1 MAEANLIG
9 RGMRWL
15 LIAWP
20 CATLLAC
27 AAPAPTPPTV
37 LVFPA
42 PASTPAASLPAEP
55 ALSTSAQDAPP
66 AATHT
71 LLAGADRLR
80 ALSPA
85 ELAQEIARLSAT
97 PATPAHQMQLALAL
111 LHTRVAADNQRAAQ
125 LLQRVLTQDTPDAR
139 GLHPLA
145 RLLAAQ
151 LAEQRR
157 LEENADRQGHLLR
170 DAQRRIDQ
178 LNDRL
183 EALRAIERA
192 RPSRAAN

>member
-1 MAEANLIG
+1 MAEANFLG

-15 LIAWP
+15 LIAWTG
-20 CATLLAC
+20 AALLAC
-27 AAPAPTPPTV
+27 AAPSPPPPTV

-42 PASTPAASLPAEP
+42 PVNAPAASRIAEP
-55 ALSTSAQDAPP
+55 APLAAGPEAPSATTQSI
-66 AATHT
+66 
-71 LLAGADRLR
+71 LAGADRLR
-80 ALSPA
+80 TLAPS
-85 ELAQEIARLSAT
+85 ELAQEIARLSTT
-97 PATPAHQMQLALAL
+97 PATPLNQMQLALAL
-111 LHTRVAADNQRAAQ
+111 MQTRIPADSQRAVQ
-125 LLQRVLTQDTPDAR
+125 LLQRLLAQDTPDAR

-151 LAEQRR
+151 MAEQRR
-157 LEENADRQGHLLR
+157 LEENAERQAHLLR
-170 DAQRRIDQ
+170 DAQRRVEQ